1 MHGLGERHLKVYLSY
16 ACGVLECYNS
26 VSVPLIQHNRCNFN
40 MVPVCPIL
48 CRFDPYG
55 SCMSHIMPV

>member
-16 ACGVLECYNS
+16 GCCVLECYNF

-40 MVPVCPIL
+40 SNWPVL
-48 CRFDPYG
+48 CWDDPYG